1 MFDVLVHRGRPLFRL
16 PVSLE
21 QRRDVLEDNIFNGI
35 APGAIALSETIRGE
49 PADLIRIV
57 REFGF
62 EGIIAKRKDSCYESG
77 RRTGAWSKY
86 KVNKGQE
93 FVIGGYT
100 PRNPFDSIIVG
111 YYEDGKLI
119 FAEKVRNGF
128 VPPLRREVAGRFKGL
143 EIDYCPFAN
152 LPEKKRNP
160 WGADERVR
168 MAPARARRANR
179 VHRMDAR
186 WSSPAFAICRRER

>member
-100 PRNPFDSIIVG
+100 RAIRLTRSSLGITRTESL
-111 YYEDGKLI
+111 Y
-119 FAEKVRNGF
+119 
-128 VPPLRREVAGRFKGL
+128 LR
-143 EIDYCPFAN
+143 
-152 LPEKKRNP
+152 KR
-160 WGADERVR
+160 
-168 MAPARARRANR
+168 
-179 VHRMDAR
+179 
-186 WSSPAFAICRRER
+186 